1 VIREKI
7 KKLLEF
13 QKRKAQ
19 TYQNLW
25 DTAKAVL
32 RRKFIAMNAYVTK
45 KKISQ
50 KRPNTAS
57 QSPRKIRTS

>member
-1 VIREKI
+1 M
-7 KKLLEF
+7 
-13 QKRKAQ
+13 KAQ

-32 RRKFIAMNAYVTK
+32 RRNAFVTN
-45 KKISQ
+45 KKISY

-57 QSPRKIRTS
+57 QIPRKIRRI